1 MKTID
6 FIDDVTGEEV
16 VFAVLS
22 AVQYKEDGYILVIE
36 EHEIDDEE
44 ATAYVLKATYIEGD
58 DIIYEIIDDDIL
70 LDIVFPLLEDN
81 MDEFENWQKK
91 YNHLY

>member
-36 EHEIDDEE
+36 QNEVDAEE

-81 MDEFENWQKK
+81 MDEFEN
-91 YNHLY
+91 

>member
-36 EHEIDDEE
+36 ENEIDEEE

-58 DIIYEIIDDDIL
+58 EIIYEIIDDDIL

-81 MDEFENWQKK
+81 MDEFEN
-91 YNHLY
+91 

>member
-36 EHEIDDEE
+36 EQEIDDEE

-81 MDEFENWQKK
+81 MDEFEN
-91 YNHLY
+91 

>member
-6 FIDDVTGEEV
+6 FVDDVTGEEV

-36 EHEIDDEE
+36 ENEVDEEE

-81 MDEFENWQKK
+81 MDEFEN
-91 YNHLY
+91 